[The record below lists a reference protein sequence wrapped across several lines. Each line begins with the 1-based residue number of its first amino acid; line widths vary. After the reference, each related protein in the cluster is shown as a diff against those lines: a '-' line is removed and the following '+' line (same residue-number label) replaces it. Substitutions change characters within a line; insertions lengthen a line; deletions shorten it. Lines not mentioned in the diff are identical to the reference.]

1 MKRTTLITL
10 LLTGIAFFCNGRNN
24 QSFDVFP
31 LNHASMVIKYN
42 GLTLYIDPANHYE
55 KLASFS
61 SPDLI
66 LITHTHSDHYN
77 KTLIDSLKKDQTTVV
92 GNKKAIDDLG
102 YGKALKNGEKTEITG
117 IKIEAIAS
125 YNITPEN
132 KHFHPTGEGNGY
144 VLTLG
149 DERVYISGDTE
160 DTPEMRNLKNI
171 DHAFVCMNMPY
182 TMTPEKAASAVLE
195 IKPKKVYPYHYSQRD
210 GFSDIEKFKELV
222 SVNPAIEV
230 IFLDWYD

>member
-1 MKRTTLITL
+1 MRRIFLFSIILALIPVFSF
-10 LLTGIAFFCNGRNN
+10 GKNN
-24 QSFDVFP
+24 QPFEVFP

-42 GLTLYIDPANHYE
+42 GLTLYIDPANQYE
-55 KLASFS
+55 KLTPFS
-61 SPDLI
+61 VPDLI
-66 LITHTHSDHYN
+66 LITHTHGDHYN
-77 KTLIDSLKKDQTTVV
+77 KALIDSLKNDQTVVV

-102 YGKALKNGEKTEITG
+102 YGKALKNGEKTEIKG

-125 YNITPEN
+125 YNLPPEN
-132 KHFHPTGEGNGY
+132 TRFHPKGEGNGY
-144 VLTLG
+144 VLTLS

-171 DHAFVCMNMPY
+171 DHAFICMNMPY

-195 IKPKKVYPYHYSQRD
+195 FKPKKVYPYHYRQRD
-210 GFSDIEKFKELV
+210 GFGDIEKFKELV
-222 SVNPAIEV
+222 SVDPAIEV